1 MLRLYNYPAMNLPV
15 KYRPKRFSEVT
26 GQEHVTRT
34 LYNALKSKRIASAYL
49 FTGPRGV
56 GKTTTARILAKGL
69 NCEKGVTP
77 EPCNVCTVCREID
90 ASRSMDVVEIDGA
103 SNRGIDQVRD
113 LRDHIRLMPTRGRY
127 RVYIIDEVHMLTT
140 EAFNALLKTL
150 EEPPEHVVFIFATTE
165 PRKVPETV
173 ISRTQRFDFR
183 PLSSKDIERRLQEI
197 ADREQIA
204 VSPEALQRIARY
216 AHGSLRDA
224 ISLLEQLH
232 VFAEG
237 EIRAEDVVRLL
248 GMVEDEQYVKL
259 LERVLAQDVPGALRL
274 VDSWFLQ
281 GISPQEFARGLED
294 ALAQTLRAK
303 AGLER
308 NLFEGIAQK
317 IAQEDL
323 LSLMR
328 AALNLEEAVRYST
341 FPRIW
346 VDYHIARMCLLPRVA
361 EISEILR
368 KAGVTVFRTPPSR
381 ADHPTES
388 APPTGTSPKPS
399 SVPPPSPS
407 PPTSTPPPSRRTY
420 EGFLSYLES
429 LGATLLAERL
439 KSANVHLNNSSFV
452 VWVNSTE
459 EQQAW
464 EEHIPEIEDDLRTY
478 FGKDFEVRVQVRAR
492 PDDPR
497 FLKLKETFKLEE
509 INHV

>member
-1 MLRLYNYPAMNLPV
+1 MGRFRPRLYNYPAMNLPV

-34 LYNALKSKRIASAYL
+34 LYNALKSRRIASAYL

-77 EPCNVCTVCREID
+77 EPCNECVVCREID
-90 ASRSMDVVEIDGA
+90 ASRSMDVIEIDGA

-113 LRDHIRLMPTRGRY
+113 LRENIRLMPTRGRY
-127 RVYIIDEVHMLTT
+127 RVYIIDEVHMLTP

-183 PLSSKDIERRLQEI
+183 PLSLKEIQRRLQDI
-197 ADREQIA
+197 AEKEGIQA
-204 VSPEALQRIARY
+204 SPEALQRIARY

-237 EIRAEDVVRLL
+237 VIQPEDVVRLL
-248 GMVEDEQYVKL
+248 GMVEDDQYIQL
-259 LERVLAQDVPGALRL
+259 LDRILAQDVSGALRL
-274 VDSWFLQ
+274 VDTWFLQ

-294 ALAQTLRAK
+294 ALAQVLRAK
-303 AGLER
+303 AGIER
-308 NLFEGIAQK
+308 NLFEEIAQK

-323 LSLMR
+323 LALMR
-328 AALNLEEAVRYST
+328 SALSLEESVRYST

-346 VDYHIARMCLLPRVA
+346 VDYHIARMCLLPRAV
-361 EISEILR
+361 EIAEILR
-368 KAGVTVFRTPPSR
+368 KSGVTVLRTPASPTSEQTAVVSEPTPSP
-381 ADHPTES
+381 A
-388 APPTGTSPKPS
+388 
-399 SVPPPSPS
+399 PSPS
-407 PPTSTPPPSRRTY
+407 PPRSVPPSAPRTY
-420 EGFLSYLES
+420 EGFLTYLAS
-429 LGATLLAERL
+429 RGADLLAERL
-439 KSANVHLNNSSFV
+439 KSTKVHLNNSSFV
-452 VWVNSTE
+452 IWVHSTD
-459 EQQAW
+459 EQREW
-464 EEHIPEIEDDLRTY
+464 EEHLPEIAEDLRTY
-478 FGKDFEVRVQVRAR
+478 FGKEIEVQVQLRAR
-492 PDDPR
+492 LDDPR
-497 FLKLKETFKLEE
+497 FQKLKETFKLEE